1 MSGRTP
7 VTVAGGY
14 LGAGKT
20 TLVNHLLRHAQG
32 MRLAVLVN
40 DFGDLAIDADLIEAQ
55 SGDLVSIAGGCVC
68 CSFGSDLIGAL
79 VTLAGRE
86 PAPDQFLIETS
97 GVALPGAVARS
108 VALLPSLSIDSVV
121 VLADAE
127 TVRVRATD
135 QYMGDTILRQLAE
148 ADLVVLNKVDLV
160 DAGTLAG
167 LRSWL
172 EEAAPRARVIESVRA
187 QVPPALLFGRGHDP
201 AAPGPWSGPSS
212 GRIRPIAPAAAAYES
227 ESFALRTPLD
237 VAALAGDLAQ
247 PGCGL
252 VRAKGVLRDADGSL
266 KTLHVVGARF
276 EVSPAGAPAEAGT
289 GLACIGLSG
298 RLDRGAIE
306 RAIVRATRDVATEAT
321 GRTANP

>member
-1 MSGRTP
+1 MSVRTP

-55 SGDLVSIAGGCVC
+55 SGDVLSIAGGCVC
-68 CSFGSDLIGAL
+68 CSFDSDLIGAL

-127 TVRVRATD
+127 TVRIRSTD
-135 QYMGDTILRQLAE
+135 RYMGDTILRQLAE

-201 AAPGPWSGPSS
+201 VAPGPWSGPSP
-212 GRIRPIAPAAAAYES
+212 GRIRPPAPAAAAYES
-227 ESFALRTPLD
+227 ESFALRMPLD
-237 VAALAGDLAQ
+237 VAGLAGDLAQ

-276 EVSPAGAPAEAGT
+276 EVSASGAPAEAGT

>member
-1 MSGRTP
+1 LSGRTP

-20 TLVNHLLRHAQG
+20 TLLNHLLRHAQG

-40 DFGDLAIDADLIEAQ
+40 DFGELAIDADLIESQ
-55 SGDLVSIAGGCVC
+55 SGGVLSIAGGCVC

-127 TVRVRATD
+127 TVRVRSTD

-160 DAGTLAG
+160 GAGTLAG

-187 QVPPALLFGRGHDP
+187 QVPAALLFGRGHES
-201 AAPGPWSGPSS
+201 AGPWSGPSP
-212 GRIRPIAPAAAAYES
+212 GRIRPLEPAAAVYES
-227 ESFALRTPLD
+227 ESFAVRTPLD
-237 VAALAGDLAQ
+237 VTGLAGDLAQ

-276 EVSPAGAPAEAGT
+276 EVSASGARAEAGT

-306 RAIVRATRDVATEAT
+306 RAIVRATRFGLAGPT
-321 GRTANP
+321 G

>member
-1 MSGRTP
+1 LSGRTP

-55 SGDLVSIAGGCVC
+55 SGDVVSIAGGCVC
-68 CSFGSDLIGAL
+68 CSFGSDLIGTL
-79 VTLAGRE
+79 MTLAGRE

-201 AAPGPWSGPSS
+201 AGPWSGPSP
-212 GRIRPIAPAAAAYES
+212 GTIPPLAPAAAVYES

-237 VAALAGDLAQ
+237 VAGLAGDLAQ

-276 EVSPAGAPAEAGT
+276 EVSAFGAPAEAGT

-298 RLDRGAIE
+298 RLDRGAIK
-306 RAIVRATRDVATEAT
+306 RAIVRATRDVATQAA